1 MWSEDVRIRRVAKGD
16 GPALERFYAELSTRS
31 RSLQFH
37 GQCPSIGATR
47 AEDLAAADHRRRDG
61 FVAVAGETIVGH
73 LMLEPDG
80 EATEE
85 MAVAVSDRFQGHGV
99 GTLLVAA
106 GNASGRLRGS
116 GASSPGCCRR
126 TLRCVICSPV
136 ALTACGPSGSG
147 QCSGASST
155 YRLMLARAAVRSD
168 GRARKD
174 RNALVAGG
182 SAGPNRHSSLRPRH
196 PPIRPRARKDGGPDE
211 PDLRGRG
218 WEQAWVRPASA
229 P

>member
-31 RSLQFH
+31 RSLRFH

-47 AEDLAAADHRRRDG
+47 AENLAAADHRRRDG

-106 GNASGRLRGS
+106 GNASGRLRGIRRFVAWVLPENLAMRHLLAGS
-116 GASSPGCCRR
+116 PHGVRTEWIGSVLRCELDLPTHARASS
-126 TLRCVICSPV
+126 
-136 ALTACGPSGSG
+136 
-147 QCSGASST
+147 
-155 YRLMLARAAVRSD
+155 
-168 GRARKD
+168 
-174 RNALVAGG
+174 
-182 SAGPNRHSSLRPRH
+182 RP
-196 PPIRPRARKDGGPDE
+196 I
-211 PDLRGRG
+211 
-218 WEQAWVRPASA
+218 
-229 P
+229 